1 MKKYPKN
8 NDNDN
13 DKIKGYNS
21 VFKYLLLLS
30 LSLLLFLSEAIK
42 NISRIYFKTMNIFGQ

>member
-1 MKKYPKN
+1 MKKDQKFS
-8 NDNDN
+8 DN

-21 VFKYLLLLS
+21 AFKYLLLL
-30 LSLLLFLSEAIK
+30 LSEALS